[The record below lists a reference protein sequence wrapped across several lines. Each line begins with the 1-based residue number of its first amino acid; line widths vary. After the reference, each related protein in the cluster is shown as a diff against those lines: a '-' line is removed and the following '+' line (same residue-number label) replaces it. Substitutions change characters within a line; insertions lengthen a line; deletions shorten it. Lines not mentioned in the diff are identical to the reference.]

1 MDIGLT
7 RIDEDDIARHRATA
21 QSFVTRIVVMED
33 TSGKSDTALAGTGRR
48 FVSTVSTGG
57 VRRTRE
63 VELIKQ
69 IGAVRPDDPMLSPV
83 QHNLLYRTRRGIAIA
98 LAVADV
104 FARQTE
110 LESLQARNLSAP
122 LQGDDAV
129 RFKTLVNA
137 AAYIAAFTL
146 AAYLLQMLDGG
157 TEPVNDPDEPD
168 FLFDTAQDALKSMV
182 AGLARAI
189 DGAADETTML
199 QRAKAFARVSV
210 DGLLGRRGRF
220 TGLGAFEDSHIRIEA
235 DDFTIN
241 GFDVAPGQ
249 RRKPLAMQFKK
260 PNEIIGNH
268 IAKYQATKLAK
279 MIMAYDFER
288 ELNPFVELGGF
299 LFTFI
304 GDGAPGTGKTITIQM
319 IAGLI
324 NGYCEVAGYP
334 FHYENFGVDQISS
347 YQGKSGQNCKEFIN
361 TIVNPKAIGFGTV
374 DDIDQVAAKRS
385 DDRASAGQHEVTAVL
400 MESFAGAT
408 TMVRGNCSFGMF
420 SNYPENVDDAL
431 RQRAGARWLVDGP
444 QTLDDYIDIFVLL
457 AGKNHSIPLGDHD
470 LYAAQAIK
478 KAVAAAFEGHD
489 RPQEDGLM
497 AVYERFMEER
507 GEPKTMADVGDYL
520 HRIKLAEP
528 RFTGRAIKNIT
539 DAIKMRA
546 MDIDLPDEW
555 FETPEAF
562 MHKSYD
568 DKTAMIEELRGPFTM
583 KMVMQEINRYADSEF
598 RYTDKSDAAAVSNM
612 IRNERLRERAAKEIA
627 ELKARG
633 LWNGA

>member
-7 RIDEDDIARHRATA
+7 RIDEDDIAKHRATA

-57 VRRTRE
+57 VRRSRE
-63 VELIKQ
+63 VELMKQ
-69 IGAVRPDDPMLSPV
+69 IATVRPDDQMLSPV
-83 QHNLLYRTRRGIAIA
+83 QHNLLYRTRRGIAVA

-104 FARQTE
+104 FAKQTE
-110 LESLQARNLSAP
+110 LESLQARNLSSP
-122 LQGDDAV
+122 LEGDDAV

-157 TEPVNDPDEPD
+157 TEPVNDPEEPD

-220 TGLGAFEDSHIRIEA
+220 TGLGAFENSHIRIEA

-249 RRKPLAMQFKK
+249 RRKPLTMQFKK

-279 MIMAYDFER
+279 MLVAYDFEKQ
-288 ELNPFVELGGF
+288 LNPFVDLGGF

-304 GDGAPGTGKTITIQM
+304 GDGAPGTGKTILIQM

-324 NGYCEVAGYP
+324 NDYCTIAGYP

-347 YQGKSGQNCKEFIN
+347 YQGKSGQNCKEFVN
-361 TIVNPKAIGFGTV
+361 TIVNPKAIGFGTI

-385 DDRASAGQHEVTAVL
+385 DDRASAGQHEVTGVL

-408 TMVRGNCSFGMF
+408 DGGARQLLLRHVLQLSGKCRRRAAPAGRRALAGRRAADRGRL
-420 SNYPENVDDAL
+420 YRHL
-431 RQRAGARWLVDGP
+431 RAACRQEPLHPARRSRTLRRAGD
-444 QTLDDYIDIFVLL
+444 Q
-457 AGKNHSIPLGDHD
+457 
-470 LYAAQAIK
+470 
-478 KAVAAAFEGHD
+478 EGC
-489 RPQEDGLM
+489 R
-497 AVYERFMEER
+497 R
-507 GEPKTMADVGDYL
+507 
-520 HRIKLAEP
+520 
-528 RFTGRAIKNIT
+528 
-539 DAIKMRA
+539 
-546 MDIDLPDEW
+546 
-555 FETPEAF
+555 
-562 MHKSYD
+562 
-568 DKTAMIEELRGPFTM
+568 
-583 KMVMQEINRYADSEF
+583 
-598 RYTDKSDAAAVSNM
+598 
-612 IRNERLRERAAKEIA
+612 RL
-627 ELKARG
+627 
-633 LWNGA
+633 